1 MHLATDWEPY
11 ADHMMDV
18 LSATEALENVAGDRQ
33 FSPRP
38 SLGLKPSL
46 NAEAIAWVTVC
57 GTYCSANAKFL
68 LAKLP
73 SNKSALYLKLFLIK
87 APHIGA
93 NEMPHPALN
102 KCLDERIEVL
112 IASRGALS
120 WSCHLPSALGDA
132 VPPSSDRHSRECSLS
147 QIRSRPRP
155 P

>member
-1 MHLATDWEPY
+1 MWPVTDSS
-11 ADHMMDV
+11 
-18 LSATEALENVAGDRQ
+18 LLG
-33 FSPRP
+33 P
-38 SLGLKPSL
+38 SLGLKQSL

-112 IASRGALS
+112 IASRGGFEPGRVTF
-120 WSCHLPSALGDA
+120 HQPSATLFLQVLTDYL
-132 VPPSSDRHSRECSLS
+132 SRECSPLLK
-147 QIRSRPRP
+147 
-155 P
+155 